1 MSESGKSGGNSGG
14 KNSGKEARRFTR
26 GQHSGVLSTIS
37 KRLEGYPFGSVAPF
51 IVDHAGR
58 PVILISDIAEHT
70 KNIVADPRVSLIVQP
85 YSLDM
90 QVNSRVTI
98 IGRALCLPDK
108 DALGPRYL
116 RFHPHA
122 ETYFAMHDFQF
133 YRIEP
138 VRIRYIGGFGKIHW
152 VEPEAYL
159 CPEGPLAGQEGD
171 IVAHMNSD
179 HGENLRAYCRHV
191 QGMETAAATL
201 LGIDPDGFDV
211 RADSADLR
219 FEFDTPVSD
228 AQEARQALVALAQ
241 ASRTAGKPS

>member
-1 MSESGKSGGNSGG
+1 MSEMGD
-14 KNSGKEARRFTR
+14 EARRFVR

-51 IVDHAGR
+51 IADHAGR

-85 YSLDM
+85 YSADM
-90 QVNSRVTI
+90 QVNGRVTV
-98 IGRALCLPDK
+98 IGRATRLEEK
-108 DALGPRYL
+108 DRLGPRYL
-116 RFHPHA
+116 RFHPQA
-122 ETYFAMHDFQF
+122 ESYFAMHDFQF

-138 VRIRYIGGFGKIHW
+138 LRVRYIGGFGRIHW

-159 CPEGPLAGQEGD
+159 CPEGPLAEQEGE
-171 IVAHMNSD
+171 IVAHMNAD

-191 QGMETAAATL
+191 HGVDTRAATM
-201 LGIDPDGFDV
+201 LGIDPDGFDL
-211 RADSADLR
+211 RADSGDFR
-219 FEFDTPVSD
+219 FEFTTPVSN

-241 ASRTAGKPS
+241 ASRS